1 MAKNPDLIMVVY
13 DCTNQDSLRNS
24 LKWLDKV
31 KKLNN
36 KSSLPGVLVA
46 TKSEHK
52 NAKEITP

>member
-1 MAKNPDLIMVVY
+1 MSKNPDLVMVVY

-24 LKWLDKV
+24 LKWLDKI

-36 KSSLPGVLVA
+36 KSSLSGVLVA

-52 NAKEITP
+52 NAK